1 MRQVADYLFEATVH
15 NEDGVEGRAYVEGE
29 DKLSVTVSSP
39 VNSKPGTNPEELFG
53 LALTTCLNA
62 TIESLLKARGLTNRS
77 KVTAKIQLRREDSG
91 VGYYFQVDVF
101 ASIEGME
108 LDRADTIVQSADKR
122 CPVAKLTQNA
132 STLTLQTVPYE
143 N

>member
-1 MRQVADYLFEATVH
+1 MEKYLFEATVH
-15 NEDGVEGRAYVEGE
+15 NEDGVEGTAYVEG
-29 DKLSVTVSSP
+29 DNRLSVTVSSP
-39 VNSKPGTNPEELFG
+39 TNNKPGTNPEELFG

-62 TIESLLKARGLTNRS
+62 TIESLLKARGLDNKS

-91 VGYYFQVDVF
+91 VGYYFQVYIS
-101 ASIEGME
+101 AAIEGLE
-108 LDRADTIVQSADKR
+108 LERADEIVQSADKR

-132 STLTLQTVPYE
+132 STIELKTVPYE